1 METGLKKIAV
11 IGAGF
16 GGLSAS
22 MILAHKGFDVTV
34 YEKNSGPGGKADEFR
49 QGGFRF
55 DTGPSLFTM
64 PHVFRELFEKSGLN
78 FDNHVEIE
86 PLDEICRYFF
96 SDGKKFSAWS
106 DVNKF
111 AEEAYKVFGV
121 EKKKIEGYFKRSK
134 EMHDISAPI
143 FLFGNPTELDTLR
156 KNASLKVLF
165 SIWKLS
171 FLSTLHDFNLSR
183 TKEPHMAQLFDRYAT
198 YTGSSPYLAPATLAI
213 VPHVE
218 YSGGSWLVKDGIYS
232 LTTAMYEHGKKLG
245 VKFVFNAEV
254 KKILMENS
262 AAKGVQI
269 FDKTEEYDAVLSNS
283 DVTYSYENMIEES
296 SSSAKKYSR
305 LEPSL
310 SGVVFYWGIKGANPE
325 LAHNNILFSSDYK
338 DEFEVIFKRGEITDD
353 PTVYINITSKS
364 VLEDAP
370 ENCENWFVL
379 INAPWD
385 NGQDWE
391 KIVKELKV
399 KVIQKIRDK
408 VGIDISERIIEEK
421 VITPKYIYDWTFSN
435 KGSIYGVSSNSKYAA
450 FFRQRARSKEFKN
463 LYFCGG
469 SAHPGGGM
477 PLAVLS
483 GMQAAEKIIKDNS

>member
-1 METGLKKIAV
+1 MKKIAV

-34 YEKNSGPGGKADEFR
+34 YEKNPGPGGKADEFN

-78 FDNHVEIE
+78 FDDHVKIE
-86 PLDEICRYFF
+86 PLNEICRYFF

-106 DVNKF
+106 EVDKF
-111 AEEAYKVFGV
+111 ADEAQKVFGV
-121 EKKKIEGYFKRSK
+121 EKEKIEGYFKRSK

-143 FLFGNPTELDTLR
+143 FLFGNPTELETLR

-165 SIWKLS
+165 SMWKLS
-171 FLSTLHDFNLSR
+171 LFSTLHQFNKAKIDESHI
-183 TKEPHMAQLFDRYAT
+183 TQLFDRYAT
-198 YTGSSPYLAPATLAI
+198 YTGSSPFSAPATLAI

-218 YSGGSWLVKDGIYS
+218 YSGGSWLVKGGIYS
-232 LTTAMYEHGKKLG
+232 LTTVMYREAQKLG
-245 VKFVFNAEV
+245 VKFKFNSEV
-254 KKILMENS
+254 KKIKIENKKV
-262 AAKGVQI
+262 KGIQLA
-269 FDKTEEYDAVLSNS
+269 DKYEEYDAVLSNS
-283 DVTYSYENMIEES
+283 DMNYSYEKMIDEK
-296 SSSAKKYSR
+296 SSSAKKYSK

-310 SGVVFYWGIKGANPE
+310 SGVVFYWGIRGENPE
-325 LAHNNILFSSDYK
+325 LAHNNILFSDDYE
-338 DEFEVIFKRGEITDD
+338 DEFEAIFKRGEIGKD

-364 VLEDAP
+364 VREDAP
-370 ENCENWFVL
+370 KEHENWFVL

-391 KIVKELKV
+391 KIVKDLKRTV
-399 KVIQKIRDK
+399 IRKVINRC
-408 VGIDISERIIEEK
+408 GIDITERIVEEK

-435 KGSIYGVSSNSKYAA
+435 KGSIYGVSSNSKYSA

-483 GMQAAEKIIKDNS
+483 GMQAAEKIVQDY